1 MLLCENHTA
10 PVLSIWFMK
19 DVSDKFITCSED
31 GTIRL
36 WDSNN
41 YSVTARCTAPQA
53 TSATLYPV
61 CAVFTDEVI
70 LSGWSD
76 GKIRA
81 FRIDNCQLLWQIDNA
96 HKNGV
101 TAIELAGNCKFL
113 CSGGMEGDI
122 RVWEIRSR
130 ELISHLKEHNS
141 RVTKIKLF
149 PDDTHLLSCARDK
162 SILCWDLKAEKRVSA
177 QSQRMGGLNCFAMSP
192 LDNNKYISVGQE
204 RRITYWDLRKVNA
217 EAVLDSSPFK
227 GESEELNTVTISH
240 NNKYFAV
247 GGALGVLRLYEFS
260 TG

>member
-1 MLLCENHTA
+1 
-10 PVLSIWFMK
+10 
-19 DVSDKFITCSED
+19 
-31 GTIRL
+31 
-36 WDSNN
+36 
-41 YSVTARCTAPQA
+41 
-53 TSATLYPV
+53 
-61 CAVFTDEVI
+61 
-70 LSGWSD
+70 
-76 GKIRA
+76 
-81 FRIDNCQLLWQIDNA
+81 
-96 HKNGV
+96 
-101 TAIELAGNCKFL
+101 
-113 CSGGMEGDI
+113 MEGDI

-227 GESEELNTVTISH
+227 GESEELNTVDELQRRFVIKLGLTESEA
-240 NNKYFAV
+240 FLRP
-247 GGALGVLRLYEFS
+247 GGLAPLALRRDIVVLGFLTKSR
-260 TG
+260 